1 MSRAQGDETVDDV
14 IHADE
19 DAAAEHGRRHDAAED
34 FADAAGLCLHQVF
47 ERWAGLRPDAAA
59 CRFEGGELGYRELDR
74 RANRLA
80 RHLHRLGVGRETVV
94 GVLLD
99 RGLDL
104 PVTLLGVLKAGAAY
118 LPLDVQH
125 PANRLAYMTGDAG
138 CEVVVTT
145 SEAAGRLPEDVLP
158 VCLDDPAVAAA
169 VAAQPGEAPGY
180 PVSPDNL
187 AYLLYTSG
195 STGAPKGTLVQH
207 RSVVN
212 MTEYCRRAYRL
223 RPPDRILQFANPCFD
238 VSVFDFFAALCNG
251 ITLVQGSRLTL
262 LDPRALTALI
272 RDERVTVMDVPPAVA
287 RLLDPAELPGL
298 RMAHIGG
305 EALPGELADRFQ
317 APHRQ
322 VRNTYGPTEVT
333 VTSTDYLC
341 PPGLRESRPPIG
353 APIANL
359 RAHVVDDAGREVPAG
374 VPGELLMGGVG
385 VARGYHGRPAL
396 TAERFV
402 PDPYGPPGARLYRT
416 GDLVRRRPD
425 GNLEFLDRI
434 DTQLKVN
441 GHRVEPGEIE
451 AALESHPRV
460 GAAVVDLAGDG
471 GDRMLVAFLVP
482 SEGAGTAP
490 GTEEV
495 RGHLRPLL
503 PSYMIP
509 ARIVALD
516 SVPLTANGKVDRAR
530 LRALAAGP
538 S

>member
-1 MSRAQGDETVDDV
+1 MDHVIQGDRDGATEHSRWNDTTEDY
-14 IHADE
+14 ADT
-19 DAAAEHGRRHDAAED
+19 
-34 FADAAGLCLHQVF
+34 AGLCVHQAF
-47 ERWAGLRPDAAA
+47 ERWVALRPGLAA
-59 CRFEGGELGYRELDR
+59 CRFEGEELSYLELDR

-80 RHLHRLGVGRETVV
+80 RHLHRLGIGPETVV

-104 PVTLLGVLKAGAAY
+104 PVTLLGILKSGAAY
-118 LPLDVQH
+118 LPLDIQH
-125 PANRLAYMTGDAG
+125 PASRLAYMVQDAG
-138 CEVVVTT
+138 CQIVVTT
-145 SEAAGRLPEDVLP
+145 SGPADRLPEDVLP
-158 VCLDDPAVAAA
+158 VCLDDPAIAAA
-169 VAAQPGEAPGY
+169 LAAQSGDDPHY
-180 PVSPDNL
+180 RVLPDHL

-223 RPPDRILQFANPCFD
+223 EPPDRILQFANPCFD

-251 ITLVQGSRLTL
+251 ITLVQGARLTL

-272 RDERVTVMDVPPAVA
+272 RDERVTVMDIPPAVA
-287 RLLDPAELPGL
+287 RLLDPAGLPDL
-298 RMAHIGG
+298 RMANIGG

-322 VRNTYGPTEVT
+322 VHNTYGPTEVT

-341 PPGLRESRPPIG
+341 PPGLCESRPPIG
-353 APIANL
+353 GPIANL
-359 RAHVVDDAGREVPAG
+359 QAHVVDEAGRQVPVG
-374 VPGELLMGGVG
+374 VAGELLMGGVG

-396 TAERFV
+396 TAEKFL

-416 GDLVRRRPD
+416 GDLVRRRAD
-425 GNLEFLDRI
+425 GNIEFLDRI

-451 AALESHPRV
+451 AALESHPCV
-460 GAAVVDLAGDG
+460 GAAVVDLTGDG
-471 GDRMLVAFLVP
+471 ADHTLVAFLAP
-482 SEGAGTAP
+482 SDGDDTP
-490 GTEEV
+490 SITEI
-495 RGHLRPLL
+495 RAHLRPLL

-509 ARIVALD
+509 GRIVPLD
-516 SVPLTANGKVDRAR
+516 AVPLTANGKVDRAR
-530 LRALAAGP
+530 LRDLATDRG
-538 S
+538 